1 MDAIWVNENKNIF
14 DTISQAVYH
23 IQNRH
28 YHRRKTD
35 LAADIGLIGL
45 AVMGENL
52 ALNMESKGFE
62 VAVFNRTVS
71 RVDAFM
77 AGAAQDKNIT
87 GAHSIPELIGKLDS
101 PRKII
106 LMVKAGEPVDAF
118 IGQLVPHLSKGDLI
132 IDGGNSNFNDTVRRH
147 ATLAEQDILFI
158 GTGISGGEEGALKG
172 PAMMPGGSAE
182 AYALVEPIF
191 TKIAAQVEGTPYCS
205 YIGPDGA
212 GHYVKMV
219 HNGIEYGDMQLICE
233 AYSLMK
239 GILGMN
245 ADEMHEVFS
254 EWNLGE
260 LNSYLI
266 EITADIFTQLD
277 KSGTPFVDV
286 VLDQAGQKGTGKWTS
301 ISALDLGISA
311 PTIAE
316 AVFARCISA
325 VKSERVA
332 AEQVIQGPAG
342 TYQGDR
348 DEALKA
354 IHDALYA
361 AKICSYAQGFALMRE
376 ASEEFGWDLDL
387 GTISLGWRGGCIIRA
402 KFLHRIAE
410 AFERNPELPN
420 LMLDSY
426 FRDVLETAQPNWR
439 SVIGTATQLGVPIP
453 AFSSALAYF
462 DSYRSGRLSANLIQA
477 MRDYFGARTYHKLD
491 AAGNTVLGEGGEPT
505 VFHTEWML
513 EGRPEVIVD

>member
-1 MDAIWVNENKNIF
+1 M
-14 DTISQAVYH
+14 
-23 IQNRH
+23 
-28 YHRRKTD
+28 
-35 LAADIGLIGL
+35 AADIGLIGL

-52 ALNMESKGFE
+52 ALNIESRGFE

-71 RVDAFM
+71 RVDAFI
-77 AGAAQDKNIT
+77 AGKAKGKNII
-87 GAHSIPELIGKLDS
+87 GAHAIPELIEKLET

-118 IGQLVPHLSKGDLI
+118 IKQLVPHLSKGDLV
-132 IDGGNSNFNDTVRRH
+132 IDGGNSNFMDTIRRH
-147 ATLAEQDILFI
+147 AELAEREMLFI

-172 PAMMPGGSAE
+172 PAMMPGGSPE
-182 AYALVEPIF
+182 AYSLVEPIF
-191 TKIAAQVEGTPYCS
+191 TQIAAQVDGTPCCS

-233 AYSLMK
+233 AYALMK
-239 GILGMN
+239 NTLGMD
-245 ADEMHEVFS
+245 AAEMHNVFS
-254 EWNLGE
+254 EWNRGE

-266 EITADIFTQLD
+266 EITADIFTQFD
-277 KSGTPFVDV
+277 AKGTAFVDV

-316 AVFARCISA
+316 AVFARCVSA
-325 VKSERVA
+325 IKSERIEA
-332 AEQVIQGPAG
+332 AQIISGPG
-342 TYQGDR
+342 GHYKGNR
-348 DEALKA
+348 KEFLNA

-376 ASEEFGWDLDL
+376 ASKEFDWNLDM
-387 GTISLGWRGGCIIRA
+387 GNISLGWRGGCIIRA

-410 AFERNPELPN
+410 AFERNRALPN
-420 LMLDSY
+420 LLLDDY
-426 FRDVLETAQPNWR
+426 FREVIEKAQPQWR
-439 SVIGTATQLGVPIP
+439 HVVATATQLGVPIP

-477 MRDYFGARTYHKLD
+477 MRDYFGAHTYHKLD
-491 AAGNTVLGEGGEPT
+491 AEGNTILGENGEPT

-513 EGRPEVIVD
+513 DGRPEVVVD

>member
-1 MDAIWVNENKNIF
+1 M
-14 DTISQAVYH
+14 
-23 IQNRH
+23 
-28 YHRRKTD
+28 
-35 LAADIGLIGL
+35 AADIGLIGL

-71 RVDAFM
+71 RVDDFI
-77 AGAAQDKNIT
+77 AGAANGKNIA
-87 GAHSIPELIGKLDS
+87 GAHSIPEFIGKLGT

-118 IGQLVPHLSKGDLI
+118 IALLLPHLSKGDLI
-132 IDGGNSNFNDTVRRH
+132 IDGGNSNFNDTIRRH
-147 ATLAEQDILFI
+147 AELAEQNILFI

-172 PAMMPGGSAE
+172 PAMMPGGSEE
-182 AYALVEPIF
+182 AYTLVEPIF
-191 TKIAAQVEGTPYCS
+191 TKIAAQVEGTPCCS
-205 YIGPDGA
+205 YIGPNGA

-239 GILGMN
+239 GVLGMN
-245 ADEMHEVFS
+245 ADEMHKVFN
-254 EWNLGE
+254 EWNQGE

-266 EITADIFTQLD
+266 EITADIFTQRD
-277 KSGTPFVDV
+277 ASGTPFVDV

-325 VKSERVA
+325 IKGERVEA
-332 AEQVIQGPAG
+332 SEVIGGPVG
-342 TYQGDR
+342 TFDGDR
-348 DEALKA
+348 EAALQA

-376 ASEEFGWDLDL
+376 ASTEYEWNLDL
-387 GTISLGWRGGCIIRA
+387 GKIALGWRGGCIIRA

-410 AFERNPELPN
+410 AFDRNPDLPN
-420 LMLDSY
+420 LLLDSY
-426 FRDVLETAQPNWR
+426 FRGVIEAAQPHWR
-439 SVIGTATQLGVPIP
+439 NVISTATQLGVPIP

-462 DSYRSGRLSANLIQA
+462 DSYRSSRLSANLIQA
-477 MRDYFGARTYHKLD
+477 MRDYFGAHTYHKLD
-491 AAGNTVLGEGGEPT
+491 AEGNTVVGDDSEPT
-505 VFHTEWML
+505 VFHTEWMQ
-513 EGRPEVIVD
+513 ENRPEVIVD

>member
-1 MDAIWVNENKNIF
+1 M
-14 DTISQAVYH
+14 
-23 IQNRH
+23 
-28 YHRRKTD
+28 
-35 LAADIGLIGL
+35 AADIGLIGL

-71 RVDAFM
+71 RVDDFI
-77 AGAAQDKNIT
+77 AGAANGKNIT
-87 GAHSIPELIGKLDS
+87 GTHSIPEFIDKLDT

-118 IGQLVPHLSKGDLI
+118 IELLLPHLSKGDLI
-132 IDGGNSNFNDTVRRH
+132 IDGGNSNFNDTIRRH
-147 ATLAEQDILFI
+147 AELSEQDILFI

-172 PAMMPGGSAE
+172 PAMMPGGSE
-182 AYALVEPIF
+182 KAYVLVEPIF
-191 TKIAAQVEGTPYCS
+191 TKIAAQVEGTPCCS
-205 YIGPDGA
+205 YIGPNGA

-239 GILGMN
+239 SVLGMN
-245 ADEMHEVFS
+245 ANEMQEVFN
-254 EWNLGE
+254 EWNQGE

-266 EITADIFTQLD
+266 EITADIFTQRD
-277 KSGTPFVDV
+277 ASGTPFVDV

-325 VKSERVA
+325 IKSERVDA
-332 AEQVIQGPAG
+332 SEVIKGPVG
-342 TYQGDR
+342 TYDGDR
-348 DEALKA
+348 EAALQA

-376 ASEEFGWDLDL
+376 ASGENEWNLDL
-387 GTISLGWRGGCIIRA
+387 GKIALGWRGGCIIRA

-410 AFERNPELPN
+410 AFERNPDLPN
-420 LMLDSY
+420 LLFDSY
-426 FRDVLETAQPNWR
+426 FRGVIEAAQPHWR
-439 SVIGTATQLGVPIP
+439 NVISTATQLGVPIP

-462 DSYRSGRLSANLIQA
+462 DSYRSSRLSANLIQA
-477 MRDYFGARTYHKLD
+477 MRDYFGAHTYHKLD
-491 AAGNTVLGEGGEPT
+491 ADGNTVVGENGEPT

-513 EGRPEVIVD
+513 ENRPEVIVD

>member
-1 MDAIWVNENKNIF
+1 M
-14 DTISQAVYH
+14 
-23 IQNRH
+23 
-28 YHRRKTD
+28 
-35 LAADIGLIGL
+35 AADIGLIGL

-52 ALNMESKGFE
+52 ALNIESRGFE

-71 RVDAFM
+71 RVDDFI
-77 AGAAQDKNIT
+77 AGAADGKNIV
-87 GAHSIPELIGKLDS
+87 GAHSISEFISQLDI

-118 IGQLVPHLSKGDLI
+118 IQLLVPHLSKGDLI
-132 IDGGNSNFNDTVRRH
+132 IDGGNSNFNDTIRRH
-147 ATLAEQDILFI
+147 AELGEKDILFI

-172 PAMMPGGSAE
+172 PAMMPGGSPE
-182 AYALVEPIF
+182 AYTLVEPIF
-191 TKIAAQVEGTPYCS
+191 TKIAAQVDGTPCCS
-205 YIGPDGA
+205 YIGPNGA

-239 GILGMN
+239 NVLGMN
-245 ADEMHEVFS
+245 ADEMHKVFDK
-254 EWNLGE
+254 WNQGE

-266 EITADIFTQLD
+266 EITADIFTQKD
-277 KSGTPFVDV
+277 ASGTPFVDV

-301 ISALDLGISA
+301 ISALDLGVSA

-325 VKSERVA
+325 IKSERVDA
-332 AEQVIQGPAG
+332 AQVIKGPAG
-342 TYQGDR
+342 TYDGER
-348 DEALKA
+348 KGALTA
-354 IHDALYA
+354 IHNALYA

-376 ASEEFGWDLDL
+376 ASAENDWDLDL
-387 GTISLGWRGGCIIRA
+387 GQIALGWRGGCIIRA

-410 AFERNPELPN
+410 AYERKPDLTN
-420 LMLDSY
+420 LLLDPY
-426 FRDVLETAQPNWR
+426 FKDVIEKSQSHWR
-439 SVIGTATQLGVPIP
+439 NVVSTATHVGVPVP

-462 DSYRSGRLSANLIQA
+462 DSYRSSRLPANLIQA
-477 MRDYFGARTYHKLD
+477 MRDYFGAHTYHKID
-491 AAGNTVLGEGGEPT
+491 SEGNVIVNENGEST

-513 EGRPEVIVD
+513 ENRPEVIVK

>member
-1 MDAIWVNENKNIF
+1 M
-14 DTISQAVYH
+14 
-23 IQNRH
+23 
-28 YHRRKTD
+28 
-35 LAADIGLIGL
+35 AADIGLIGL

-71 RVDAFM
+71 RVDDFIKGSAN
-77 AGAAQDKNIT
+77 GKNIIGT
-87 GAHSIPELIGKLDS
+87 HSIPEFISKLET

-118 IGQLVPHLSKGDLI
+118 IELLLPHLSKGDLI
-132 IDGGNSNFNDTVRRH
+132 IDGGNSNFNDTMRRH
-147 ATLAEQDILFI
+147 QELNEKDILFI

-172 PAMMPGGSAE
+172 PAMMPGGSQE

-191 TKIAAQVEGTPYCS
+191 TKIAAQVEGTPCCS
-205 YIGPDGA
+205 YIGPNGA

-239 GILGMN
+239 SVLDMN
-245 ADEMHEVFS
+245 ADEMQEVFN
-254 EWNLGE
+254 EWNQGE

-266 EITADIFTQLD
+266 EITADIFTQRD
-277 KSGTPFVDV
+277 ANGTPFVDV
-286 VLDQAGQKGTGKWTS
+286 VLDKAGQKGTGKWTS

-325 VKSERVA
+325 IKSERVDA
-332 AEQVIQGPAG
+332 AKVINGPIG
-342 TYQGDR
+342 NFDGDR
-348 DEALKA
+348 EAALNA

-376 ASEEFGWDLDL
+376 ASAENDWNLDL
-387 GTISLGWRGGCIIRA
+387 GKIALGWRGGCIIRA

-410 AFERNPELPN
+410 AFERNPDLPN
-420 LMLDSY
+420 LLLDSY
-426 FRDVLETAQPNWR
+426 FRGIIEAAQPNWR
-439 SVIGTATQLGVPIP
+439 NVISTATQLGVPIP

-462 DSYRSGRLSANLIQA
+462 DSYRSSRLSANLIQA
-477 MRDYFGARTYHKLD
+477 MRDYFGAHTYNKLD
-491 AAGNTVLGEGGEPT
+491 ADGNTVVGDDGEPT

-513 EGRPEVIVD
+513 ENRPEVIVE